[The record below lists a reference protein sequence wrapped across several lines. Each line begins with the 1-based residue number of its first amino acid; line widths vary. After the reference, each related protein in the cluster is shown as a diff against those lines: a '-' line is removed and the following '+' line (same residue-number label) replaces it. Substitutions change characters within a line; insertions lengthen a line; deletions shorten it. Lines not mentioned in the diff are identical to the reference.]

1 MSSARFVL
9 FSSSASQISRQ
20 IEGVITKMVPGIKI
34 IRLDTKEQRD
44 RAKYEGR
51 LFSIDSV
58 PTLIIFLPNGQIQ
71 KKVGAGEIQ
80 SVFQPQA
87 QNGGSSR
94 PSPPRGSNRRSNNMY
109 DSEDGYRRKYP
120 SSDEDS
126 EEEYPFDDRGDRGDR
141 GGDERSH
148 RGDRGGDR
156 GEREERDYRGGE
168 RERDHRP
175 RSEKVV
181 HEESSD
187 DDFDPPPRTSSKK
200 KKVRISPSTKKS
212 SSRQKE
218 GRAEAAKKLNSAK
231 KASEGEEKGMTASQ
245 KRGRAEAAKKLAAL
259 NKKKRGGPSRMKS
272 IMQAAKEQEEAL
284 KRHLD

>member
-20 IEGVITKMVPGIKI
+20 IEGAITKMVPGIKI

-126 EEEYPFDDRGDRGDR
+126 EEEYPFDDRGDRG
-141 GGDERSH
+141 
-148 RGDRGGDR
+148 GDR
-156 GEREERDYRGGE
+156 GERDERDYRGGE